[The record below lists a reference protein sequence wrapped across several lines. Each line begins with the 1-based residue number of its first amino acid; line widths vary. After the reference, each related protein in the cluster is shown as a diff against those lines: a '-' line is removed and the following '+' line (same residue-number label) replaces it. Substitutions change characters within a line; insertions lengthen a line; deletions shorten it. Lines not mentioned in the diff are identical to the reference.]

1 LPFSTLKTK
10 ANKSFADSVKTRF
23 AKGLQHPDNAV
34 SLVALVQVGRSVKPM
49 PNASDPERCIG
60 AVVHHAFLFSSSVQT
75 CLTLRVGVFIQ
86 RSALAATRCGT
97 AHKSQS

>member
-23 AKGLQHPDNAV
+23 AKALQHPDNAAP
-34 SLVALVQVGRSVKPM
+34 LVALVQVGRSVKPM
-49 PNASDPERCIG
+49 PNASDPERCLG
-60 AVVHHAFLFSSSVQT
+60 PVVHHAFFFSFCVQRR
-75 CLTLRVGVFIQ
+75 LALRLVVFAQ
-86 RSALAATRCGT
+86 RSALAAAHLGT